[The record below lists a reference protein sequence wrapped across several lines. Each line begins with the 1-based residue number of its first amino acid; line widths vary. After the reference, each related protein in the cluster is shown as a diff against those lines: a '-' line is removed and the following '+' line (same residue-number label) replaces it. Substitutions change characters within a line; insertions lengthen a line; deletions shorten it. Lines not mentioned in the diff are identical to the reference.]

1 MANAKKNRAFD
12 KVVINIPLV
21 KNEPETIFVYHN
33 DKPYEIKKGE
43 DIEVPRYI
51 YDMIVDNQEQNK
63 RSINF
68 INATKQ

>member
-1 MANAKKNRAFD
+1 MANTKHDSAFD

-21 KNEPETIFVYHN
+21 KNEPDSLFVYLN
-33 DKPYEIKKGE
+33 KKTYVIKKGE
-43 DIEVPRYI
+43 DVEVPRCV

-68 INATKQ
+68 INANKQ

>member
-1 MANAKKNRAFD
+1 MANAKKNPAFD

-21 KNEPETIFVYHN
+21 KNEPDSLFVYLN
-33 DKPYEIKKGE
+33 DKTYVIKKGE
-43 DIEVPRYI
+43 DVEVPRCV

-68 INATKQ
+68 INAKKQ